1 MKKWLIKKA
10 SSFVF
15 PLTKGNSKLKISLI
29 LIIVV
34 ETLLYIIMGKSI
46 KLNLVLKKISS
57 FGLMLI
63 FFENSRTEFTL

>member
-10 SSFVF
+10 SYFVF

-34 ETLLYIIMGKSI
+34 ETLLYNNGQKYQTKSCFEKNIIFWVNAYI
-46 KLNLVLKKISS
+46 L
-57 FGLMLI
+57 
-63 FFENSRTEFTL
+63 

>member
-34 ETLLYIIMGKSI
+34 ETLLYIITGKSI